1 MILRSEVERN
11 DITSL
16 YRVNLSRSDVYNRG
30 PHEVENAVTCKR
42 KRINHAAIFDLLPQC
57 SSEVDQIA
65 GYPDYSK
72 DPNQLDAT
80 QKKVLTDIA
89 QKIVSSHHT
98 NLPYTAFI
106 VIGHADAAMRKPVR
120 ERPEF
125 EQRVSEGRADA
136 ARNALL
142 TWNHETPRGTEVAK
156 KLAYRPEGK
165 EASNAYFV
173 RLLHFHRPKW
183 RLTAASSS
191 TSRSVFYH
199 LNHSP
204 IRMTI
209 WKAGSGGC

>member
-1 MILRSEVERN
+1 MILRSEEERN

-42 KRINHAAIFDLLPQC
+42 KRINHAAIVDLLPQC
-57 SSEVDQIA
+57 SSEVYPIA

-80 QKKVLTDIA
+80 QKQVLTDLA

-98 NLPYTAFI
+98 NLAYTAFT
-106 VIGHADAAMRKPVR
+106 VIGRADAAIRKPVR

-142 TWNHETPRGTEVAK
+142 TGIMKLPEEPKSPRSLPTDPRGRKQATHI
-156 KLAYRPEGK
+156 
-165 EASNAYFV
+165 SS
-173 RLLHFHRPKW
+173 
-183 RLTAASSS
+183 ASS
-191 TSRSVFYH
+191 TFTGP
-199 LNHSP
+199 N
-204 IRMTI
+204 
-209 WKAGSGGC
+209 GG